1 MLKHLES
8 KIDDDL
14 QMTDLKNKV
23 QDLTNE
29 NNELKMSLNES
40 QTTLSLAKCEISN
53 LKALN
58 DERAIEQLV
67 DIFFNRIL
75 L

>member
-1 MLKHLES
+1 
-8 KIDDDL
+8 
-14 QMTDLKNKV
+14 MTDLKNKV

-58 DERAIEQLV
+58 DEKTIEQLV
-67 DIFFNRIL
+67 DIFSIVF
-75 L
+75 

>member
-58 DERAIEQLV
+58 DEKTIEQLV
-67 DIFFNRIL
+67 DIFSIVF
-75 L
+75 

>member
-14 QMTDLKNKV
+14 QMTELKNKV

-29 NNELKMSLNES
+29 NNELKMALKES
-40 QTTLSLAKCEISN
+40 QTNLSLAKCEISN

-58 DERAIEQLV
+58 DEKTIEQLV
-67 DIFFNRIL
+67 IV
-75 L
+75 